1 MDIAVKNT
9 INQAIRNVRHLHR
22 HYIKKALV
30 TSLNKVGKEVMTVA
44 KRELADATGLKVGR
58 VFKTLKKGVNKATK
72 HDETF
77 SFWVKGRRLNLVE
90 FDARQT
96 KKGITAKA
104 WGKRKLYPKTFFGS
118 GRNSGK
124 KLVFKRAKG
133 SRGVEAVHGASLPRE
148 FERQDMKKIFNKKI
162 KIRFP
167 ILFREAINFHMLKSL
182 RKI

>member
-77 SFWVKGRRLNLVE
+77 SFFAICN
-90 FDARQT
+90 
-96 KKGITAKA
+96 
-104 WGKRKLYPKTFFGS
+104 
-118 GRNSGK
+118 
-124 KLVFKRAKG
+124 
-133 SRGVEAVHGASLPRE
+133 
-148 FERQDMKKIFNKKI
+148 IF
-162 KIRFP
+162 
-167 ILFREAINFHMLKSL
+167 
-182 RKI
+182 